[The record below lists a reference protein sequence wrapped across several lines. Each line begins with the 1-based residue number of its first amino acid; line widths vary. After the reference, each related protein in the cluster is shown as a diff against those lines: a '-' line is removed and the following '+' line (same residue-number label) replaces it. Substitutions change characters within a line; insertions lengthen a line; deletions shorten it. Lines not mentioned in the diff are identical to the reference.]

1 MEQLQY
7 PYVKH
12 NHLTSAAGLVTREDG
27 CVLLVLS
34 PRRGW
39 EFPGGMIEP
48 GEPVEE
54 ALRREIREESGVEV
68 EITSFVGISKNVVK
82 NIVNLDF
89 RCSYAGGELAT
100 SDESPQVGWFTK
112 EKAIEMVTDPL
123 IKKRFMNMLGND
135 GMVHIFAFVKEPYEI
150 ISEVT
155 LPVKE
160 G

>member
-1 MEQLQY
+1 MENTTY

-12 NHLTSAAGLVTREDG
+12 NHLTSAAGLVRRADG
-27 CVLLVLS
+27 AILLILS

-68 EITSFVGISKNVVK
+68 EIESFVGVSKNVVK

-89 RCSYAGGELAT
+89 RCRYVSGELAT
-100 SDESPQVGWFTK
+100 SEESPQVGWFTR
-112 EKAIEMVTDPL
+112 EQAVEAVTDPL
-123 IKKRFMNMLGND
+123 IKKRFMNMLDGG
-135 GMVHIFAFVKEPYEI
+135 GMVHIINFVKEPFSIVSEI
-150 ISEVT
+150 DI
-155 LPVKE
+155 PV
-160 G
+160 